1 MIVMNVMELTVEMV
15 GAAIMTTTTSVVQF
29 VTMELNGALVMR
41 IIVLIA
47 PSKISKTWLPTKRS

>member
-1 MIVMNVMELTVEMV
+1 MIVMNVMEQTVEMV
-15 GAAIMTTTTSVVQF
+15 GAATMMTTTSVVIF
-29 VTMELNGALVMR
+29 VMMELNGALVMR